1 MYATLSYDV
10 NAGPEP
16 IDDVRAAMAEL
27 FADRD
32 TCDMLSDTFIC
43 AVDDTADYLE
53 LAKKAEADRNRL
65 SGSVS
70 VRVHAA
76 PCGRPA
82 PVERQLS
89 ETSGEGDS
97 GLVTRDDR

>member
-16 IDDVRAAMAEL
+16 TDDVRAAMTAL

-53 LAKKAEADRNRL
+53 LARKL
-65 SGSVS
+65 
-70 VRVHAA
+70 
-76 PCGRPA
+76 
-82 PVERQLS
+82 RQVGTDFPNQFQFVFTLHRA
-89 ETSGEGDS
+89 GDPLRS
-97 GLVTRDDR
+97 NGNYPKQQAKELMD